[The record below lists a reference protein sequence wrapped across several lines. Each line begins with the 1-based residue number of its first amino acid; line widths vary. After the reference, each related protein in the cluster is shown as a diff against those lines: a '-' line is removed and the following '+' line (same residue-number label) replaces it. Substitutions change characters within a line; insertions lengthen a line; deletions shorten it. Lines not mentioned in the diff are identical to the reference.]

1 MTLGPRA
8 RRLADTPWPEGPV
21 RPLVLVP
28 VGSVEQHGPH
38 LPLDTDT
45 VIATAVAER
54 VAAQLTAA
62 GQVEP
67 LVAPAVSY
75 GASGEHQD
83 FFGTASIGLEALHHL
98 VLELVRSLSTWAGD
112 VVLVNGHG
120 GNVVALERAV
130 RSLRGEGRSVA
141 WVACGPVHGDAHAGH
156 VETSLMLHLAPQR
169 VRRERA
175 EPGNSAPLRDLL
187 PELVRDGVR
196 AVSANG
202 VLGDPTGASA
212 SAGAL
217 IMRGMVEDAVEAV
230 LGSLH
235 PVVGARA

>member
-38 LPLDTDT
+38 LPLDTDA
-45 VIATAVAER
+45 VVATAVAER
-54 VAAQLTAA
+54 VAARLTAA
-62 GQVEP
+62 GHVEP
-67 LVAPAVSY
+67 LVAPAVTY

-83 FFGTASIGLEALHHL
+83 FFGTASIGLEVLERL
-98 VLELVRSLSTWAGD
+98 VVELVRSLSTWAGD

-130 RSLRGEGRSVA
+130 RRVRSEGRSVA

-156 VETSLMLHLAPQR
+156 VETSLMLHLAPHR
-169 VRRERA
+169 VRLERA
-175 EPGNSAPLRDLL
+175 EAGNCTPLRDLL
-187 PELVRDGVR
+187 PELVRGGVS

-217 IMRGMVEDAVEAV
+217 IMRAMVEDVVEAV
-230 LGSLH
+230 LGSIH
-235 PVVGARA
+235 PAARARA